1 MCRAWAHW
9 SRIGALCDTVA
20 DTRHLARLKSFFL
33 CFFTRF
39 FWLTVGFRKIV
50 QLGKLK
56 KGKAAKLRCSSSMS
70 TPIRP
75 GTPSLSLNSA
85 VRLQAYGPESTFG
98 RDSGDAFGSDDY
110 PAGRQQSLLQ
120 QQIAE
125 LKTAVDAGKGIIAKL
140 QLDAKQQVRRVSTIA
155 HPAVHRVHVPQRVF
169 FIRVSIFGLCFF
181 ST

>member
-1 MCRAWAHW
+1 
-9 SRIGALCDTVA
+9 LCDTVA

-120 QQIAE
+120 QQRLEVAAVQQQQQIAE